1 MEVKISNPIHK
12 AKFLRIG
19 LANPDLQIYEV
30 GFVNHNMNQTFL
42 ESGLLIRIQNE
53 SMFLHIYYMIPTTLV
68 IKQIG
73 VVELI
78 IEKKD
83 GTSCERFLFIRVD
96 EMFKKILSFVF
107 SENCFNLK
115 LLTLNVT
122 CLLRTVLFLKL
133 YTVSDTCSVRTVLK
147 LKTVSDTC
155 SLRTVVYL
163 KSAHVTY
170 SVRTVIKLA

>member
-1 MEVKISNPIHK
+1 
-12 AKFLRIG
+12 
-19 LANPDLQIYEV
+19 
-30 GFVNHNMNQTFL
+30 
-42 ESGLLIRIQNE
+42 
-53 SMFLHIYYMIPTTLV
+53 MIPTTLV